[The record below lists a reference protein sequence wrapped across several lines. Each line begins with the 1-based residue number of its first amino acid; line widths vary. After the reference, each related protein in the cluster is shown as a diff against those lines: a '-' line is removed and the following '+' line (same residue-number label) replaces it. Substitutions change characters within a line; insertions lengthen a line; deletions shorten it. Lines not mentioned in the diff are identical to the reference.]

1 MFKRSKPA
9 SVPAEVVSITS
20 AEVGLSFDQAKRAKR
35 YFISM
40 MIRTACFILTVFL
53 PSPYRWFALFGA
65 VVLPYVAVIVANAGR
80 EGSAIESA
88 VMNESKKSIN

>member
-1 MFKRSKPA
+1 MFKRVKPA
-9 SVPAEVVSITS
+9 SLPAAVVSITS

-40 MIRTACFILTVFL
+40 MLL

-80 EGSAIESA
+80 EGSAIGSA